1 VRGNEGWFG
10 TPCRL
15 KLSVALLAV
24 ALGKFAAD
32 QQACVLVAE

>member
-1 VRGNEGWFG
+1 VANEGWFG

-32 QQACVLVAE
+32 QGCVLVAE